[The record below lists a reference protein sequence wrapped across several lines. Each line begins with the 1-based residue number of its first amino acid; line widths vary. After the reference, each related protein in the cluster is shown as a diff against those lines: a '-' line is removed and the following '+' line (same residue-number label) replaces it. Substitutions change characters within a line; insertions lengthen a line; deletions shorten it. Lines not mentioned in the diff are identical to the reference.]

1 MAMFGRALKGL
12 ASPAGQEA
20 LYLLGASLKDIGSG
34 GGDNFLLAQQN
45 LGARRKEADELAAFD
60 GLASTLFGGQ
70 SPTLA
75 GGSGSDTLTG
85 AGTGSAGN
93 PGEVAGMT
101 PEMWAQVQALRKTRN
116 LAALSALYRD
126 QQEQQRPVYEAREGS
141 WWKMVPGRMP
151 EEVGKLPQRQ
161 DQPTLKSGFRWRT
174 DDPTRQEYI
183 PGSDADPAYIGS
195 IGNVKRDILID
206 KPLPVRVS
214 GRGTSGGGGT
224 PKRSAQQMSDA
235 ELLAIAKGGK

>member
-1 MAMFGRALKGL
+1 MGMFGRAGKAL

-20 LYLLGASLKDIGSG
+20 LYLLGASLKDISSGS
-34 GGDNFLLAQQN
+34 GDNFLLAQQN

-85 AGTGSAGN
+85 AGAGSAGN

-101 PEMWAQVQALRKTRN
+101 PQMWAQVQALRKTRN

-126 QQEQQRPVYEAREGS
+126 QQEQQRPTYEAREGS

-151 EEVGKLPQRQ
+151 EEVGKLPVRA
-161 DQPTLKSGFRWRT
+161 DQPTLKPGFRWRA
-174 DDPTRQEYI
+174 DDPTKQEYI
-183 PGSDADPAYIGS
+183 EGGPEDPK
-195 IGNVKRDILID
+195 VKAAAATDLRRVLID
-206 KPLPVRVS
+206 NPLPIR
-214 GRGTSGGGGT
+214 TSGGRGGGAA
-224 PKRSAQQMSDA
+224 KRSAQEMSDA
-235 ELLAIAKGGK
+235 ELMAIAGAK

>member
-85 AGTGSAGN
+85 AGAGSAGN

-126 QQEQQRPVYEAREGS
+126 QQEQQRPTYEAREGS

-151 EEVGKLPQRQ
+151 EEVGKLPQRP
-161 DQPTLKSGFRWRT
+161 DQPTLQPGFRWRT

-183 PGSDADPAYIGS
+183 PGGGADPVYRRQIAD
-195 IGNVKRDILID
+195 GNRAAIVDN
-206 KPLPVRVS
+206 PTPVR
-214 GRGTSGGGGT
+214 SGGGRGGGGA
-224 PKRSAQQMSDA
+224 KRSAQEMSDA
-235 ELLAIAKGGK
+235 ELMAIAGAK